1 MFADFDWFKELGS
14 SPAFLILVG
23 CSILTLGI
31 TIERFLYFAKRRGDP
46 DGTLRR
52 ALSEAGR
59 GDFRDAARTCETSP
73 HPFGPV
79 AAQLFRDGGFAE
91 QGAEERMQ
99 IELSEQKMLLEHN
112 VGILGTMAG
121 IAPLIGLLG
130 TVWGIMRAFH
140 DMAQAGSAAP
150 TIVAA
155 GIAEALFT
163 TAAGILIAVPSVV
176 LYNHYS
182 RRLGTMLTVAE
193 NHARSLRAHL
203 IETRASDR
211 APSPPASGQYRGEP
225 HASSPSLGARRNP
238 EPSSAR

>member
-1 MFADFDWFKELGS
+1 MFADFDWLKEMAT

-31 TIERFLYFAKRRGDP
+31 TIERVLYFAKRRGDP

-59 GDFRDAARTCETSP
+59 GDYRDAARTCESSA

-79 AAQLFRDGGFAE
+79 AAQLFRDGAFVE

-112 VGILGTMAG
+112 VGVLGTMAG

-140 DMAQAGSAAP
+140 DMAQVGSAAP
-150 TIVAA
+150 SIVAA

-176 LYNHYS
+176 LYNHFS

-193 NHARSLRAHL
+193 NHARSLRAYL
-203 IETRASDR
+203 IETRSSDR
-211 APSPPASGQYRGEP
+211 APSSSSGPYRGEP
-225 HASSPSLGARRNP
+225 HTSSPMTGRRNP
-238 EPSSAR
+238 EPAPTR